1 MYLSWLERL
10 TGSQIIKLNSPSL
23 KTSNN
28 GHLEYFTIKSNCKM
42 PNTCQNGI
50 ILSKS

>member
-1 MYLSWLERL
+1 MSLSWLERL
-10 TGSQIIKLNSPSL
+10 TGIQIIKLNSSSF

-28 GHLEYFTIKSNCKM
+28 RHLEFFTIKPNCKM

-50 ILSKS
+50 VLSKS